1 MADQAEGQARDIQV
15 FDVAAALASRDAK
28 SGRVDMA
35 TSPNSYIAA
44 FGVEPR
50 HGETRVHSHPDS
62 DQILYIL
69 KGECTVEGLTGRYVL
84 GANEGVLIP
93 AGVNYGFTNM
103 TEENLVFL
111 SMRTESSGGRRI
123 AYVPSVP
130 SDAGIRLPAE
140 AIPAEEIG
148 THLYMYALDS
158 RTIGISP
165 RIDDDWNRACVI
177 RMECSFERAGKSLV
191 AVLPERLAYWYR
203 TPDLTDGDY
212 AVTVEP
218 DGRVRVDLSPVIE
231 RLALAATPNPA

>member
-1 MADQAEGQARDIQV
+1 MAQPREEYGSAELQF
-15 FDVAAALASRDAK
+15 FDVAAALQNGDGMHS
-28 SGRVDMA
+28 RVDMA
-35 TSPNSYIAA
+35 KSPNSYIAV
-44 FGVEPR
+44 FGVGPR
-50 HGETRVHSHPDS
+50 LGETRVHSHPDS
-62 DQILYIL
+62 DQILFIL

-84 GANEGVLIP
+84 GAKEGVLIP

-123 AYVPSVP
+123 AYVPSTP

-177 RMECSFERAGKSLV
+177 RMECSV
-191 AVLPERLAYWYR
+191 
-203 TPDLTDGDY
+203 
-212 AVTVEP
+212 
-218 DGRVRVDLSPVIE
+218 
-231 RLALAATPNPA
+231 

>member
-1 MADQAEGQARDIQV
+1 MADKTEGRATDIQI
-15 FDVAAALASRDAK
+15 FDVADALASRDAH

-35 TSPNSYIAA
+35 NSANSYVAA
-44 FGVEPR
+44 FGVEPG

-62 DQILYIL
+62 DQILFIL

-84 GANEGVLIP
+84 ADQEGVLIP
-93 AGVNYGFTNM
+93 AGVNYGFTNL
-103 TEENLVFL
+103 TEETLVFL

-130 SDAGIRLPAE
+130 SDAGIRLPAG

-177 RMECSFERAGKSLV
+177 RMECTFERAGKFLV

-203 TPDLTDGDY
+203 TPDLNDGDY
-212 AVTVEP
+212 TVTTEP
-218 DGRVRVDLSPVIE
+218 GGRVRIDLGPVIE
-231 RLALAATPNPA
+231 RQALAATPTQA